1 MYIHTQEIQSR
12 SHRKLSTNAK
22 SKLAQQTLIESSIK
36 EESVCLIYPGG
47 GKGKQRD
54 MVKRERSESLERES

>member
-12 SHRKLSTNAK
+12 SDTKLSTNAK

-36 EESVCLIYPGG
+36 EESVFLIYPGG
-47 GKGKQRD
+47 GKGQQRD
-54 MVKRERSESLERES
+54 MVKREREI